1 MPTLCISCEVKTL
14 IGSENTNYSQRDLVL
29 VVMLYASA
37 PALASLFSISVS
49 LPVYLKLSL
58 HFVANVYIHG
68 LQLSLV
74 YRYLPTHI

>member
-1 MPTLCISCEVKTL
+1 M
-14 IGSENTNYSQRDLVL
+14 NYSQQDLVL

-49 LPVYLKLSL
+49 LPFYLKLSL
-58 HFVANVYIHG
+58 HFVANVYING

-74 YRYLPTHI
+74 YRYIPTHI